1 MDKPSTSSRFPGFDK
16 VYSLGD
22 PVADKPYRGEMKVR
36 HPEQFSFTRCESRPK
51 KAVTITHDRGEAVP
65 RDAFWT
71 SAVAPLIVSQ
81 RFVDV
86 LMENQ
91 FTGWGTYPVK
101 VHAKGGELVP
111 GYHGLCIG
119 GRCGPILWEKSEVI
133 YKDYPGGRFP
143 CYKGEYFDPDT
154 WDGSD
159 FFVETTDTAQIFV
172 VEPVKKALEK
182 AKIRN
187 LLFERLDEIVLQ
199 VELNPNYKEA
209 FPDLYRST

>member
-1 MDKPSTSSRFPGFDK
+1 
-16 VYSLGD
+16 
-22 PVADKPYRGEMKVR
+22 MKVR
-36 HPEQFSFTRCESRPK
+36 HPEEDYFTRCERRPK
-51 KAVTITHDRGEAVP
+51 KAVTITHDMGEP
-65 RDAFWT
+65 MPKDAFWT
-71 SAVAPLIVSQ
+71 SAVVPLIVSQ
-81 RFVDV
+81 RFIDV
-86 LMENQ
+86 LLENR
-91 FTGWGTYPVK
+91 FTGWDTYPVK

-111 GYHGLCIG
+111 GYHGLCIS
-119 GRCGPILWEKSEVI
+119 GRCGPVLWEKSEVI
-133 YKDYPGGRFP
+133 YKDYPGSRFP

-159 FFVETTDTAQIFV
+159 LFMRTTFTGV
-172 VEPVKKALEK
+172 MYVLEPVKNALTR